1 MLGALL
7 LLASLQPALLGAQ
20 ADPPASP
27 VPVCTVSEAFAQFAE
42 GRFAES
48 AETLRRTMAADPG
61 CAPAAYLLAESLMRL
76 GRAKESLAAY
86 TAAARLRIPVAADLR
101 HVALDYALL
110 PDYADA
116 RRWAQRARDLEPQDA
131 ENWYV
136 LGRIDY
142 SDGNLTAAVSS
153 FQQAAVLDP
162 GSVKVQN
169 NLGLAYEGLD
179 REQAAV
185 EAYRNA
191 IALGDQQS
199 QPSEQPLINLAI
211 LLMHQANLDEP
222 LPLLLRAVAI
232 APRDARAR
240 EQLGQLYLQ
249 RGELPQAQA
258 SLEQAVRLSPA
269 DSRLHFLLGQVY
281 RREGMSAKAAAE
293 FAQTASIVGTH
304 STPNYPPAATK

>member
-1 MLGALL
+1 MHASTVNGQRSVRILGSSLQGAPPGCVTMLGSRLLLAYGGSMKQILRPVGMLGALL
-7 LLASLQPALLGAQ
+7 LLASLQPALLGAH

-27 VPVCTVSEAFAQFAE
+27 APVCTVSEASAQFAE

-48 AETLRRTMAADPG
+48 AETLRRTVAADPG

-110 PDYADA
+110 PDYAGA
-116 RRWAQRARDLEPQDA
+116 RRWAQRARDLEPQNA

-169 NLGLAYEGLD
+169 NLAGC
-179 REQAAV
+179 
-185 EAYRNA
+185 
-191 IALGDQQS
+191 
-199 QPSEQPLINLAI
+199 
-211 LLMHQANLDEP
+211 
-222 LPLLLRAVAI
+222 
-232 APRDARAR
+232 
-240 EQLGQLYLQ
+240 
-249 RGELPQAQA
+249 
-258 SLEQAVRLSPA
+258 
-269 DSRLHFLLGQVY
+269 
-281 RREGMSAKAAAE
+281 
-293 FAQTASIVGTH
+293 
-304 STPNYPPAATK
+304 